1 MKSLDCNKEKNLM
14 VVYSPAGYG
23 KTTLIQ
29 DFLSSRNLNYA
40 WLNLSG
46 GVDHI
51 YTLLNYLIK
60 ALKVVNNDFGQY
72 SADILESRREQYQ
85 LKKNMSSLINDFV
98 KTFINEFSNS
108 FRQDVFLVLDDFQD
122 IEESKWVKETFD
134 TLFHSMPANLHLII
148 ISRQLPDFNFV
159 SLLKNGNI
167 FKMGMEELI
176 FRFDEIINLLEN
188 TYSMEYSEDGVKLL
202 ENNLGGWITGIHL
215 MLKSY
220 GKDFSKIKL
229 DYQLIPENSFNI
241 LANVIYRRLEP
252 EIKSFLLDTALL
264 DHFDEDLCNKML
276 CISNSGQIIEKL
288 FEKDLFIQSI
298 PSTNGTSI
306 EYKTYNYNILFKKF
320 LLSKLNQAKN
330 EDTIKEL
337 LVKVSGIYEKRGNVI
352 GAINYLIL
360 AKEYA
365 KAIPIMVE
373 NFQALWDDS
382 KYEFLWKWLST
393 MDSEL
398 VSSNA
403 YLMYYFGMLYRYF
416 VGDLDL
422 SLQYL
427 EKAVALMSKQNDPYM
442 MLRCSIHKAN
452 ILMNMGRTQDVIN
465 DLSKLLEQ
473 ETKDDNK
480 AMLNYSLGYAYYQN
494 SEYDTSTKLL
504 NEALELC
511 TNGKFKKTET
521 SSYNILGHINL
532 IKGEFKK
539 SVYFYEKVLE
549 GTAHVFTRFETL
561 CNLILLHSQAGR
573 YSKANEFLSKLND
586 LMHNFPI
593 PVLKTPYMLAV
604 QANKFES
611 GSYNENIKILNDINT
626 VALSMNHKTHIYL
639 SYRLLTDTYYYLDNI
654 SKARECYELAK
665 SYVDKNNEL
674 EMMEIANI
682 DAVLMKKEKLDNKI
696 ESILRD
702 AHKYYNENELIYNK
716 MQVCYHLADYYSKVG
731 NKPLAK
737 KYLDECLTLAREK
750 EFISFLH
757 REFKHSDDLV
767 RFALDNKIQNDFVNE
782 VVRLTAGEEINVK

>member
-1 MKSLDCNKEKNLM
+1 M

-29 DFLSSRNLNYA
+29 DFLSSRNLNFA

-51 YTLLNYLIK
+51 YTFLNYLIK
-60 ALKVVNNDFGQY
+60 ALKVVNSDFGQY

-85 LKKNMSSLINDFV
+85 LKKNMSTLINDFV

-108 FRQDVFLVLDDFQD
+108 FKQDVFLVLDDFQD

-134 TLFHSMPANLHLII
+134 TLFHSMPKNLHLII
-148 ISRQLPDFNFV
+148 ITRQLPDFNFI
-159 SLLKNGNI
+159 SLLKNGNV

-252 EIKSFLLDTALL
+252 EIKKFLLETALL

-276 CISNSGQIIEKL
+276 CIDNSGTIIEKL

-320 LLSKLNQAKN
+320 LLSKLNQVKT
-330 EDTIKEL
+330 EDEINKL
-337 LVKVSGIYEKRGNVI
+337 LVKVSGIYEKRGNII

-365 KAIPIMVE
+365 KAIPIMIE
-373 NFQALWDDS
+373 NFQALWDGS

-398 VSSNA
+398 VSGNA

-452 ILMNMGRTQDVIN
+452 ILMNMGKTKDVIN
-465 DLSKLLEQ
+465 DLSKLLKQ
-473 ETKDDNK
+473 ETVDENK

-504 NEALELC
+504 NQALELC
-511 TNGKFKKTET
+511 NNGTLKKTET
-521 SSYNILGHINL
+521 NIYNILGHINL
-532 IKGEFKK
+532 IKGEFKQ
-539 SVYFYEKVLE
+539 SVYYYEKVLE
-549 GTAHVFTRFETL
+549 GTLHVFTRFETL
-561 CNLILLHSQAGR
+561 CNLILLHSQAAR
-573 YSKANEFLSKLND
+573 YSKANEFIAKLDD
-586 LMHNFPI
+586 LIHNFPI
-593 PVLKTPYMLAV
+593 PVLKIPYMLAV

-611 GSYNENIKILNDINT
+611 GCYDENIRILNEINT
-626 VALSMNHKTHIYL
+626 IASSMSHKTHVYL
-639 SYRLLTDTYYYLDNI
+639 SYRLLTDTYYYLNNI
-654 SKARECYELAK
+654 SKAREYYELATLN
-665 SYVDKNNEL
+665 VDKNNEL

-682 DAVLMKKEKLDNKI
+682 DAVLMKKEKIDSKI
-696 ESILRD
+696 ESILLD
-702 AHKYYNENELIYNK
+702 ARKYYDENELVYNK
-716 MQVCYHLADYYSKVG
+716 MQVCYHLADYYIKVD
-731 NKPLAK
+731 NKAAAK
-737 KYLDECLTLAREK
+737 KYLDECLTLAKEK

-757 REFKHSDDLV
+757 REFKHSEEMIC
-767 RFALDNKIQNDFVNE
+767 FAQDNKIQKDFVDE
-782 VVRLTAGEEINVK
+782 VVRLTSVEEVKVN